1 LTSIARS
8 ILESAD
14 DSRTI
19 LPIPPERLSFLPVNR
34 RKFLKL
40 TAIGGVSAVGVNSFL
55 LEPNLPTVV
64 HQEIK
69 LRRWPSQLDGFTIAL
84 LSDFHYD
91 PFFSVHPIRHSIDL
105 VNNLHPDLVVLTG
118 DFVTVPLSGDPVAA
132 AAAAEPCA
140 ELLGQMRAPFGVW
153 AVLGNHDIFSDPTRI
168 VDALAAKGIQVLSNR
183 AVPIEKDSARFW
195 LCGVDDVMGGF
206 PDLVAT
212 LQNVPGG
219 EASVLLAHEPDYADY
234 VTRYPIDLQLSGH
247 SHGGQV
253 RLPLVTPL
261 FLPDLARKYV
271 WGLFKVGGL
280 TLYTTAGIGT
290 VRAPVRLNCPAEI
303 TFIRLSRES

>member
-1 LTSIARS
+1 
-8 ILESAD
+8 
-14 DSRTI
+14 
-19 LPIPPERLSFLPVNR
+19 LSFLPVNR

-40 TAIGGVSAVGVNSFL
+40 TAIGGVSALGVNSVL
-55 LEPNLPTVV
+55 LEPNLPVV
-64 HQEIK
+64 FHQEIK
-69 LRRWPSQLDGFTIAL
+69 LRRWPSRLNGFTIAL

-91 PFFSVHPIRHSIDL
+91 PFFSVHPIKHSVDL
-105 VNNLHPDLVVLTG
+105 VNNLRPDLVVLTG
-118 DFVTVPLSGDPVAA
+118 DFVTVPVSGDPVQA

-140 ELLGQMRAPFGVW
+140 ELLGQLRAPFGLW
-153 AVLGNHDIFSDPTRI
+153 AVLGNHDIYSDPRRI
-168 VDALAAKGIQVLSNR
+168 VNALGAKGIQLLSNR
-183 AVPIEKDSARFW
+183 AVAIEKNNSRFW

-212 LQNVPGG
+212 LQNVPAG

-234 VTRYPIDLQLSGH
+234 VARYPVDLQLSGH

-261 FLPDLARKYV
+261 FLPELAKKYV

-290 VRAPVRLNCPAEI
+290 VRVPVRFNCPAEI
-303 TFIRLSRES
+303 TLIRISRES

>member
-1 LTSIARS
+1 M
-8 ILESAD
+8 D
-14 DSRTI
+14 
-19 LPIPPERLSFLPVNR
+19 
-34 RKFLKL
+34 
-40 TAIGGVSAVGVNSFL
+40 SFL
-55 LEPNLPTVV
+55 LEPNFPTVV
-64 HQEIK
+64 LQEIK

-91 PFFSVHPIRHSIDL
+91 PVFSVHPIRRSIDL
-105 VNNLHPDLVVLTG
+105 VNNLRPDLVVLTG
-118 DFVTVPLSGDPVAA
+118 DFVTVPVSGDPVTAVEG
-132 AAAAEPCA
+132 AEPCA
-140 ELLGQMRAPFGVW
+140 ELLGQLRAPFGLW

-168 VDALAAKGIQVLSNR
+168 TSALAANGIRLLLNR
-183 AVPIEKDSARFW
+183 AVPIEKDNARFW
-195 LCGVDDVMGGF
+195 LCGVDDVMGGL

-212 LQNVPGG
+212 LKNVPSG
-219 EASVLLAHEPDYADY
+219 EAAVLLAHEPDYADY

-271 WGLFKVGGL
+271 WGLFKVGAL

-290 VRAPVRLNCPAEI
+290 VRVPVRFNCPAEI
-303 TFIRLSRES
+303 TFIRLSREP

>member
-1 LTSIARS
+1 
-8 ILESAD
+8 
-14 DSRTI
+14 
-19 LPIPPERLSFLPVNR
+19 
-34 RKFLKL
+34 
-40 TAIGGVSAVGVNSFL
+40 VSALGVNSFL
-55 LEPNLPTVV
+55 LEPNIPVVV

-69 LRRWPSQLDGFTIAL
+69 LLRWPSRLDGFTIAL

-91 PFFSVHPIRHSIDL
+91 PFFSVHPIRHSIDV
-105 VNNLHPDLVVLTG
+105 VNKLRPDLVVLTG
-118 DFVTVPLSGDPVAA
+118 DFVTVPVSGSVAEA

-140 ELLGQMRAPFGVW
+140 ELLGQLRAPFGLW
-153 AVLGNHDIFSDPTRI
+153 AVLGNHDVFSDPMRI
-168 VDALAAKGIQVLSNR
+168 ASALGARGIQLLVNR
-183 AVPIEKDSARFW
+183 AVPIEKDNARFW
-195 LCGVDDVMGGF
+195 LCGVDDVMGGY

-212 LQNVPGG
+212 LQHVPSG

-261 FLPDLARKYV
+261 FLPDLAMKYV
-271 WGLFKVGGL
+271 WGLFKVDGL

-290 VRAPVRLNCPAEI
+290 VRVPVRFNCPAEI
-303 TFIRLSRES
+303 TFIRLFRAS